1 MVIVTWPLGQ
11 ISSACKADTLSW
23 RQGPSLK
30 KIIWYFLIVDKI
42 FQGMKS
48 ATHLFILINSCS
60 LDFHFSRTVFSNK
73 GSILAIQLAKEKS
86 QNIESPGMQ
95 SAEFCLWI
103 WLDSRLLQAHMDQK
117 CHWAGGQASPKLF
130 KGEVG
135 SLNILQPAG
144 PLRALLG
151 LPAVVVGPTGPS
163 HSSASRRLHQPA
175 EC

>member
-117 CHWAGGQASPKLF
+117 CHWAGGASLPQTFQGGGWLPQYSAACWAPS
-130 KGEVG
+130 G
-135 SLNILQPAG
+135 PAG
-144 PLRALLG
+144 PTCSCG
-151 LPAVVVGPTGPS
+151 GPHWAFPQLS
-163 HSSASRRLHQPA
+163 
-175 EC
+175 